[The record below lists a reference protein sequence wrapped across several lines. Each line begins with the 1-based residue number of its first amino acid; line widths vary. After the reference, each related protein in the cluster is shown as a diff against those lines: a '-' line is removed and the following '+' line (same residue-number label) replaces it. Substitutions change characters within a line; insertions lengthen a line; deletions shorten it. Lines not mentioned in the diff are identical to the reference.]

1 MRRWW
6 LLAGLALIA
15 LVGAASAQDK
25 GLLGYV
31 RDDLQLISQQSLP
44 GWSPRWTGPIEAATI
59 LAWYTENGYS
69 RFVRDLNGDGVVDE
83 LDTIEL
89 ADDLG
94 QLLMA
99 TKTPR
104 GTTDARL
111 VLGLAQYV
119 ADLYPNEFVL
129 KIYDASFPSEI
140 AAEGLGAFS
149 PTMIPGILLDLKTE
163 PTIGAYELEMEGAE
177 GVILGL
183 DADAGANNTY
193 LAGRSY
199 LYDLTSEGHTPID
212 LAWAEEDRWQ
222 AGYQGQVLETVG
234 WMSDLFLLDFRGQWT
249 PVEFMLA
256 LSPLREPQAGGEPE
270 PCPADAIAYDVTENT
285 TPYGRIVI
293 AECVTRETIIGGPTL
308 DTYTYSVRN
317 IDYQVGS
324 CGICLFHIQDLLG
337 ATTVDMSGPAFWMT
351 HAGWGGWWWRAPSG
365 SCGILPGETDV
376 FSFTVIGPTSDTWVS
391 GSVSGCAAS
400 VPPTIAG
407 LQIPSSSVRTTG
419 PGKWTPD
426 DGDQPSDDC
435 PDLTVEIKSAECT
448 MSLAGGNYEVRVTA
462 TITNI
467 GGATANS
474 IFVRFESTSGDDMA
488 IIASL
493 APGASHDVDFALS
506 FGVNYTPDCP
516 LEFTVE
522 VDPYHA
528 ITECNEDNNVVED
541 SVACPRCK

>member
-1 MRRWW
+1 
-6 LLAGLALIA
+6 LTLAGM
-15 LVGAASAQDK
+15 ASAQEE

-69 RFVRDLNGDGVVDE
+69 RFVRDLNGDGVIDE

-94 QLLMA
+94 QLPMA
-99 TKTPR
+99 TETPR

-119 ADLYPNEFVL
+119 AGIYPNEFVL
-129 KIYDASFPSEI
+129 KIYDASFPSEV
-140 AAEGLGAFS
+140 AAEGLGPFS

-163 PTIGAYELEMEGAE
+163 PTIAAYELEMEGAE

-193 LAGRSY
+193 LAGRSF
-199 LYDLTSEGHTPID
+199 LYDLTSEGYTPID

-234 WMSDLFLLDFRGQWT
+234 WMSDRFMLDFRGQWK

-256 LSPLREPQAGGEPE
+256 LSPLRQVEANGTPE
-270 PCPADAIAYDVTENT
+270 PCPENAIAYDVTENT
-285 TPYGRIVI
+285 TPYGRIII

-308 DTYTYSVRN
+308 DTYTYSVTN
-317 IDYQVGS
+317 VDYQYGS

-337 ATTVDMSGPAFWMT
+337 ATTVDMSGPAFWMA
-351 HAGWGGWWWRAPSG
+351 HAGWGGWWWRAPSS
-365 SCGILPGETDV
+365 SCGILPGDTGV

-391 GSVSGCAAS
+391 GSVSGCAAG
-400 VPPTIAG
+400 VLPTIAA
-407 LQIPSSSVRTTG
+407 LQIPSSGVRTTG

-426 DGDQPSDDC
+426 DGDQPGSDC
-435 PDLTVEIKSAECT
+435 PDLTVEIKSATCT
-448 MSLAGGNYEVRVTA
+448 LDAAGGGYEVLVTA

-474 IFVRFESTSGDDMA
+474 IHVHLNTASDIDTDLIS
-488 IIASL
+488 SL
-493 APGASHDVDFALS
+493 APGASADADFVLTYGA
-506 FGVNYTPDCP
+506 NQRPDCP
-516 LEFTVE
+516 LDFTVE
-522 VDPYHA
+522 ADPYHT
-528 ITECNEDNNVVED
+528 ITECNEDNNVAEG
-541 SVACPRCK
+541 SVACPRCQ